1 MYFWSRIPFLP
12 NGVNTFHA
20 ESDVI
25 QNYQNIFTIALKPWN
40 WFHSK
45 TEKFVCPSGINQF
58 QVLICLQKC
67 KNTGFHTSGC
77 CLNVTVQIWH
87 QPNINFT
94 FTFSRW
100 QNFTWA
106 INGRGEEDR
115 SHSTGLHIL
124 NMQLAGVSYHYTN
137 GLSQYPKCFQ
147 ELLYQFRTRE
157 TISPE
162 NRTGWKQENEQS
174 VH

>member
-77 CLNVTVQIWH
+77 SLNVTVQIWH

-106 INGRGEEDR
+106 INGREGR
-115 SHSTGLHIL
+115 GRQIPLHWATYFKYAASRCFL
-124 NMQLAGVSYHYTN
+124 SLHKWSFTVSKVF
-137 GLSQYPKCFQ
+137 S
-147 ELLYQFRTRE
+147 RTIVPIQNKRNNF
-157 TISPE
+157 P
-162 NRTGWKQENEQS
+162 RK
-174 VH
+174 